1 MKFKKTSFFLGGV
14 YMFQNYL
21 NIFHDF
27 KAIAKGRKSI
37 FIFFMIVSSGLSHIF
52 SLLPPLASSAIIAE
66 IVEKDMNLVI
76 VYGLLFLFFY
86 LLYFVTLYF
95 KYFSYTKLAECY
107 HIEVQKDLFEVIA
120 SNDDILKK
128 VSKGKIMDI
137 CNTDICYI
145 VDVVD
150 SFVEAAM
157 NLIKVLIL
165 FFIFIHYNIWVGIF
179 VVIVDII
186 YFILM
191 DKNSSNVSKCYEGQR
206 KYDDRL
212 IDILSQMLSN
222 LRQVKTLNLI
232 SNLNTKLTK
241 TRESWC
247 LKYLKR
253 RKFLTDRYCTIPGI
267 LYFAKFVLYIGL
279 AYLVI
284 EEKMALNQLV
294 LLISYFETIVLSTDK
309 SLEHFLNLNNYKV
322 RMQRIRVIL
331 NYGQKKQMD
340 FGDIDND
347 YISGMI
353 EFKKVGYVVANKTIL
368 NNVNF
373 KIYPNEIN
381 TIVGHSGSGKSTIVN
396 LLYRLQKVTSGMIL
410 IDNVNI
416 YDYSKKIYSS
426 NVSGVYQ
433 KPFVFEMSIYDNL
446 SLVDK
451 NRSHQIE
458 VCKRVGIHDFIMSL
472 PKGYNTIIGDEEGNF
487 SNGEKQLLAIA
498 RALLSRA
505 EILLFDE
512 ITGNIDS
519 ITTASIINILQD
531 LKADHT
537 ILMVTHKPEMMQI
550 SDHVVVMSEGK
561 VVCKGRNDDVYEKS
575 SLYRELRSRSF
586 VSVSKVD

>member
-1 MKFKKTSFFLGGV
+1 
-14 YMFQNYL
+14 MFRNYL
-21 NIFHDF
+21 NILHDF
-27 KAIAKGRKSI
+27 KEITKGRRSG
-37 FIFFMIVSSGLSHIF
+37 FVFFMFISSGLSHIF
-52 SLLPPLASSAIIAE
+52 SLLPPLASSAIIAV
-66 IVEKDMNLVI
+66 IADGDMGFVTI
-76 VYGLLFLFFY
+76 YGLLFLFFY
-86 LLYFVTLYF
+86 FLYFVALYF

-145 VDVVD
+145 VDVID
-150 SFVEAAM
+150 SFIEAIM
-157 NLIKVLIL
+157 NLVKVVVL
-165 FFIFIHYNIWVGIF
+165 FFIFIHYNIWVGAF
-179 VVIVDII
+179 VVIIDII

-191 DKNSSNVSKCYEGQR
+191 DYNSSNVSKYYEGQR

-212 IDILSQMLSN
+212 IDILNQMLSN

-232 SNLNTKLTK
+232 SNLNVKLTK

-247 LKYLKR
+247 SKYLKR
-253 RKFLTDRYCTIPGI
+253 RKYLTSRYCTIPGI
-267 LYFAKFVLYIGL
+267 LYFAKFVLYVGL

-284 EEKMALNQLV
+284 KEKMTLDQLI
-294 LLISYFETIVLSTDK
+294 LLISYFETIILATDK
-309 SLEHFLNLNNYKV
+309 SLEHLLNLNNYKV
-322 RMQRIRVIL
+322 RMRRIRVIL
-331 NYGQKKQMD
+331 NYKEKKQID

-353 EFKKVGYVVANKTIL
+353 EFKKVGYIASNKTIL
-368 NNVNF
+368 DNVSF

-381 TIVGHSGSGKSTIVN
+381 AIVGHSGSGKSTIVN

-416 YDYSKKIYSS
+416 YDYGKRVYSS

-451 NRSHQIE
+451 NKDHQIE
-458 VCKRVGIHDFIMSL
+458 ACKRVGIHDFIMSL
-472 PKGYNTIIGDEEGNF
+472 PKGYNTIIGEEDRNF

-512 ITGNIDS
+512 ITGNIDPV
-519 ITTASIINILQD
+519 TTGLIMDILQD

-537 ILMVTHKPEMMQI
+537 ILMVTHKPEMMEI
-550 SDHVVVMSEGK
+550 ADHVIVMSDGK
-561 VVCKGRNDDVYEKS
+561 VSCKGKNHDVYEKS
-575 SLYRELRSRSF
+575 SLYRDLRNRSF
-586 VSVSKVD
+586 VSVSKVE